1 MKFCCISRL
10 YSYRKKLYCVHVV
23 PFFLWYQKSGHS
35 GLEGILNWWWRNIT
49 KRKTD
54 KHVPF
59 PTCPFPLKSTDF
71 VTLPDFATPTIG
83 EEKIHYQHQACQNQA
98 TAEQIDTAF
107 AEPTVT
113 PLICCCFSMH
123 RNWMYQNILHFLWF
137 RTTFTLWNPQVF
149 VSKTFIRHHQ
159 TAVEK

>member
-107 AEPTVT
+107 AEPTET
-113 PLICCCFSMH
+113 PLSSAAVFPCTETGCIKIFCTFSG
-123 RNWMYQNILHFLWF
+123 LE
-137 RTTFTLWNPQVF
+137 
-149 VSKTFIRHHQ
+149 HHLLCG
-159 TAVEK
+159 THKYSSARPS

>member
-59 PTCPFPLKSTDF
+59 PTEIHWYCYIPWLCNSNNRRREDSLSTSGMPKSSNCRANWYSVCRT
-71 VTLPDFATPTIG
+71 
-83 EEKIHYQHQACQNQA
+83 NS
-98 TAEQIDTAF
+98 DTSF
-107 AEPTVT
+107 
-113 PLICCCFSMH
+113 ICCCFSMH

-137 RTTFTLWNPQVF
+137 RTTFTMWNPQVF

>member
-71 VTLPDFATPTIG
+71 VTLPAFATPTIG
-83 EEKIHYQHQACQNQA
+83 EEKINIRHAKIKQLQSKLIQRLQNQQKHLFHLLLFFHA
-98 TAEQIDTAF
+98 QKLD
-107 AEPTVT
+107 
-113 PLICCCFSMH
+113 
-123 RNWMYQNILHFLWF
+123 
-137 RTTFTLWNPQVF
+137 
-149 VSKTFIRHHQ
+149 VSKYF
-159 TAVEK
+159 ALSLV